1 MAKIS
6 LKNYDELIVTEKV
19 ADQVRLDKEKDQDSH
34 LPYTITHQDGLW
46 IGTIRDIGPISLS
59 EVKRPTNYLKP
70 GDVERFHVT
79 HGYGKYESKYVQGYG
94 LLDVATQYMIG
105 TKQAKLSTDQYG
117 RINLVMLQSNEAIT
131 KWAEL
136 WQDYLTKL
144 DPFNEL
150 HEQHKSTLFIAD
162 K

>member
-6 LKNYDELIVTEKV
+6 LRNYDELIVTEKE
-19 ADQVRLDKEKDQDSH
+19 ADRVRLDKEKDQESY
-34 LPYTITHQDGLW
+34 LQYSVTHQDGVW

-59 EVKRPTNYLKP
+59 EVKRPTHYLKRE
-70 GDVERFHVT
+70 DIQRFHDT
-79 HGYGKYESKYVQGYG
+79 HGYGKYKSEHIKGYG

-105 TKQAKLSTDQYG
+105 TKQAKLSTDSYG
-117 RINLVMLQSNEAIT
+117 RINLVMLQSNEAIN

-150 HEQHKSTLFIAD
+150 RQQDNPINN
-162 K
+162 